1 MASSLSYGR
10 PINGQKEIAAVKN
23 PKSFSTYWRV
33 KEGIFIHQDE
43 QTDFHSDYPHTEL

>member
-23 PKSFSTYWRV
+23 PAPFSTHWRV
-33 KEGIFIHQDE
+33 REGIFIHKDE
-43 QTDFHSDYPHTEL
+43 PNEFHDFSHSEL